1 MTRQDIGLLLLVFAP
16 FPLCDSFGQR
26 FDATY
31 PHATAYLITATL
43 LFCGLLLTKM
53 KGNKK

>member
-1 MTRQDIGLLLLVFAP
+1 MTRQDIGLLLFIFAP